1 MKYLLKI
8 VLGIFVTAALF
19 SACDKVKD
27 LTVANN
33 GTPVALIS
41 SATDVAPLPADSNK
55 AVLTLSWTSPNYAT
69 AATNS
74 KYIIEI
80 DSTGRNFSNEYTRVL
95 TGIANPA
102 LNTSFTAK
110 ELNAILL
117 GYGFSFG
124 VSYTMDV
131 RITSSYANNNEKLY
145 SNVLKVKMTPYK
157 IPPKIAPPA
166 SGRLFIVGDATQG
179 GWNNP
184 VPVPTQELTKIDSVT
199 YGGVFD
205 LIGGKEYLIL
215 PVNGDWGTKYS
226 VGDKTITGLN
236 AGGDFGLG
244 LNDNFP
250 GPSASGR
257 FQIIFDFQKGKFTV
271 TPYSKVLP
279 DSLYIVGDAT
289 SGGWNNPVPVP
300 SQKFTRINSSK
311 FSITVPL
318 TGGKE
323 FLLLPLNGDWG
334 HKFAVPDKTVAGLSK
349 GGDFGY
355 DKNDNFPGPTVDGTY
370 KIDVDFLT
378 YKFVV
383 TKQ

>member
-1 MKYLLKI
+1 MKYLLKPFLAI
-8 VLGIFVTAALF
+8 LIAAAF
-19 SACDKVKD
+19 ITACDKVGD
-27 LTVANN
+27 LPVANN
-33 GTPVALIS
+33 GTPVVLIS
-41 SATDVAPLPADSNK
+41 SAADIAPAPADSLK
-55 AVLTLSWTSPNYAT
+55 TVFTLSWTSPNYAT
-69 AATNS
+69 AANNY

-80 DSTGRNFSNEYTRVL
+80 DSTGRNFSKEYTRTL
-95 TGIANPA
+95 TNIANPNLSTA
-102 LNTSFTAK
+102 FTAK

-124 VSYTMDV
+124 VAYTMDV
-131 RITSSYANNNEKLY
+131 RITSSYSNNNEKLI

-166 SGRLFIVGDATQG
+166 SGKLFIVGDATQG

-184 VPVPTQELTKIDSVT
+184 VPTPAQELTKIDSVT
-199 YGGVFD
+199 YGGIFD
-205 LIGGKEYLIL
+205 MIGGKEYLIL
-215 PVNGDWGTKYS
+215 PVNGDWNTKYS
-226 VGDKTITGLN
+226 VADKTVSGLN
-236 AGGDFGLG
+236 GGGDFGLG

-250 GPSASGR
+250 GPTTSGR
-257 FQIIFDFQKGKFTV
+257 YQVIFDFQKGKFTV
-271 TPYSKVLP
+271 TPYTKVLP

-289 SGGWNNPVPVP
+289 AGGWTNPVPTP

-311 FSITVPL
+311 FSITVPI

-334 HKFAVPDKTVAGLSK
+334 HKFAVPDKTVTGLSA

-355 DKNDNFPGPTVDGTY
+355 DKNDNFPAPSANGTY

>member
-1 MKYLLKI
+1 MKYLLKPFLAI
-8 VLGIFVTAALF
+8 LITAACIT
-19 SACDKVKD
+19 ACEKVGD
-27 LTVANN
+27 LPLANN
-33 GTPVALIS
+33 GTPVVLIS
-41 SATDVAPLPADSNK
+41 SATDVTPAPADSLK
-55 AVLTLSWTSPNYAT
+55 TVLTLNWTSPNYAT
-69 AATNS
+69 AATNY

-80 DSTGRNFSNEYTRVL
+80 DSTGRNFSKEYTRVL
-95 TGIANPA
+95 TNIANPN
-102 LNTSFTAK
+102 LSTTFTAK

-124 VSYTMDV
+124 VAYTMDL
-131 RITSSYANNNEKLY
+131 RITSSYANNNEKLV
-145 SNVLKVKMTPYK
+145 SNVLQVKMTPYK

-166 SGRLFIVGDATQG
+166 SGKLFIVGDATPG

-184 VPVPTQELTKIDSVT
+184 VPTPTQELTKIDSVT

-205 LIGGKEYLIL
+205 FIGGKEYLIL

-226 VGDKTITGLN
+226 VANKTVTGLN
-236 AGGDFGLG
+236 GGGDFGLG

-250 GPSASGR
+250 GPTTSGR
-257 FQIIFDFQKGKFTV
+257 YQVIFDFQKGKFTV

-289 SGGWNNPVPVP
+289 AGGWNNPVPTP

-311 FSITVPL
+311 FSITVPI

-334 HKFAVPDKTVAGLSK
+334 HKFAVPDKTVTGLSA

-355 DKNDNFPGPTVDGTY
+355 DKNDNFPAPSVSGNY